1 MMNQFEYQEFY
12 CRNLPHIQP
21 PEATL
26 FVTFRLDGSIPEP
39 VLEKWRMEKRLLKA
53 MFLKWEATT
62 QPGTIP
68 DPDNVA
74 EEKLK
79 FHRRWFQKFEDVLH
93 AGKTGPLW
101 LRNPDIAEIVSESL
115 RYRDG
120 KVFRLD
126 AFCIM
131 PNHVHAVFAPFLTE
145 ELAIKLAERRI
156 RLKKGLDIDAL
167 DDDGVEYVLAS
178 IMQSLKRH
186 TARKCNLALKREGQF
201 WQHESFDHFVRNQS
215 EFEKTISYVLNN
227 PVKAG
232 LVDDPLRWQWSYRR
246 PYRKPAVCEASR
258 EG

>member
-1 MMNQFEYQEFY
+1 MNQFEYQEFY
-12 CRNLPHIQP
+12 SRNLPHIQP

-39 VLEKWRMEKRLLKA
+39 VLERWRMEKRVLKA
-53 MFLKWEATT
+53 MILKREAAA
-62 QPGTIP
+62 QSGAIS
-68 DPDNVA
+68 DLDEVA

-93 AGKTGPLW
+93 AGKSGPLW
-101 LRNPDIAEIVSESL
+101 LREPEIAEIVSESL

-126 AFCIM
+126 AYCIM

-145 ELAIKLAERRI
+145 ELAIRLAERQT
-156 RLKKGLDIDAL
+156 RLKKGLDRDAR
-167 DDDGVEYVLAS
+167 DDDGIEYVLAS
-178 IMQSLKRH
+178 IMQSLKRY
-186 TARKCNLALKREGQF
+186 TARKCNLALKRDGQF
-201 WQHESFDHFVRNQS
+201 WQHESFDHVVRNQS

-232 LVDDPLRWQWSYRR
+232 MVDDPLRWQWNYRR
-246 PYRKPAVCEASR
+246 P
-258 EG
+258 